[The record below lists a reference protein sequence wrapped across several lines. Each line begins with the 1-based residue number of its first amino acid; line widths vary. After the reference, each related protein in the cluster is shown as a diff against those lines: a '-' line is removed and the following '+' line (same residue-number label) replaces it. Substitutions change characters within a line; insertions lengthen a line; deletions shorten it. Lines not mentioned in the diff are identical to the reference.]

1 MRKFQVRQEYSERTM
16 MSLDWQWLEAFIR
29 QNCSVRI
36 SDNFVYKI
44 FRIYGLRAETKHRT
58 KYTRRKI
65 RDKYPNL
72 IFTTW
77 ETVDRP
83 KQVIVS
89 DMTAFW
95 ANYTYWELTM
105 YFDVFTKQILSWS
118 LSYKRGDRRTYIN
131 GLKDLLELLD
141 GVPDAEHITVIHTD
155 QGSVY
160 ASVAYN
166 KLITDP
172 NIKRS
177 MSRAGKPTDNPVNES
192 LNGWIKE
199 ELFLDFNL
207 DKSDDIPQTIAKYIN
222 FYNEMRPCYALGYD
236 IPNHY
241 EQRYWNGE
249 LEKKDTFRNRVLSET
264 PKFVQKKMSTSKN
277 ESEEI
282 TQELSSLSNLHR
294 KILSHVRRLYM
305 FALRMRSSNFL
316 SSGISIALPLLRFTR
331 SFLKITTRLE

>member
-1 MRKFQVRQEYSERTM
+1 MEVSKAGYYKWLSRSPTERDVRREEAVTLVTEIHSAHKSHGYRWTA
-16 MSLDWQWLEAFIR
+16 AFIR
-29 QNCSVRI
+29 LNCSMRI

-44 FRIYGLRAETKHRT
+44 FRIYGLRAETKHRI

-207 DKSDDIPQTIAKYIN
+207 DKSDDIPQTIAKYI
-222 FYNEMRPCYALGYD
+222 
-236 IPNHY
+236 
-241 EQRYWNGE
+241 
-249 LEKKDTFRNRVLSET
+249 TF
-264 PKFVQKKMSTSKN
+264 
-277 ESEEI
+277 
-282 TQELSSLSNLHR
+282 
-294 KILSHVRRLYM
+294 KIAV
-305 FALRMRSSNFL
+305 
-316 SSGISIALPLLRFTR
+316 
-331 SFLKITTRLE
+331 

>member
-1 MRKFQVRQEYSERTM
+1 MEVSKSGYYKWLNRKSSEREVRRK
-16 MSLDWQWLEAFIR
+16 EAVELVTKIHEAHKTHGYRWTASFIR
-29 QNCSVRI
+29 LNCSVRI

-58 KYTRRKI
+58 KYRPRKI

-95 ANYTYWELTM
+95 ANYRYWELTM

-118 LSYKRGDRRTYIN
+118 LSYKRGDRKTYIN
-131 GLKDLLELLD
+131 GLKDVLQILNGIPSE
-141 GVPDAEHITVIHTD
+141 ENITVIHTD

-160 ASVAYN
+160 ASIAYN
-166 KLITDP
+166 QLIKDP
-172 NIKRS
+172 NIYRS

-207 DKSDDIPQTIAKYIN
+207 DKSDDVPKTISQYIT

-241 EQRYWNGE
+241 EERYKNGE
-249 LEKKDTFRNRVLSET
+249 LEMKDTFKNRVLT
-264 PKFVQKKMSTSKN
+264 DVPKFVQQKLSTFKNDSEEKTQDLSTLKN
-277 ESEEI
+277 EI
-282 TQELSSLSNLHR
+282 
-294 KILSHVRRLYM
+294 
-305 FALRMRSSNFL
+305 
-316 SSGISIALPLLRFTR
+316 
-331 SFLKITTRLE
+331 

>member
-1 MRKFQVRQEYSERTM
+1 MEVSKSGYYKWLNRKSSEREVRRK
-16 MSLDWQWLEAFIR
+16 EAVELVTKIHEAHKTHGYRWTASFIR
-29 QNCSVRI
+29 LNCSVRI

-58 KYTRRKI
+58 KYRPRKI

-95 ANYTYWELTM
+95 ANYRYWELTM

-118 LSYKRGDRRTYIN
+118 LSYKRGDRKTYIK
-131 GLKDLLELLD
+131 GLKDVLQILNGIPSE
-141 GVPDAEHITVIHTD
+141 ENITVIHTD

-160 ASVAYN
+160 ASIAYN
-166 KLITDP
+166 QLIKDP
-172 NIKRS
+172 HIYRS

-207 DKSDDIPQTIAKYIN
+207 DKSDDVPKTISQYIT

-241 EQRYWNGE
+241 EERYKNGE
-249 LEKKDTFRNRVLSET
+249 LELKDTFKNRVLT
-264 PKFVQKKMSTSKN
+264 DVPKFVRQKLSTYKNDSEEKTQDLSTLKN
-277 ESEEI
+277 EI
-282 TQELSSLSNLHR
+282 
-294 KILSHVRRLYM
+294 
-305 FALRMRSSNFL
+305 
-316 SSGISIALPLLRFTR
+316 
-331 SFLKITTRLE
+331 